1 MEGRGRDSGS
11 SRTRTGTSSTSPYA
25 ELAQSCAHFRRR
37 FYRKGDGKHPLRLPC
52 PGGSGIGDSPRDRAC
67 FTGTCAGDN
76 AHRPLQRSRGGT
88 LPLIEPLKNPLRL
101 FHASIVARFA
111 VTARLMPMAESG
123 SRQNIARI
131 MRFACHSAVRIAT
144 DVLVWKGDET

>member
-1 MEGRGRDSGS
+1 MNSWPVHGTITGPIVMIGFGSIGR
-11 SRTRTGTSSTSPYA
+11 
-25 ELAQSCAHFRRR
+25 
-37 FYRKGDGKHPLRLPC
+37 
-52 PGGSGIGDSPRDRAC
+52 
-67 FTGTCAGDN
+67 
-76 AHRPLQRSRGGT
+76 GT

-111 VTARLMPMAESG
+111 LTARLMPMAESG

-144 DVLVWKGDET
+144 DVLVRKGDET